1 MNEKEIIKY
10 FKEVISWYRKN
21 TPDRVYALNNKDIE
35 MLQGLLDL
43 YQKEKEK
50 NESLEQ
56 ENNFLK
62 QVYRGTDEFKEIEK
76 LAKQMN
82 LKQ

>member
-62 QVYRGTDEFKEIEK
+62 QVYRGTDEFKAIEK
-76 LAKQMN
+76 LANKN
-82 LKQ
+82 Y